1 MKMTFTAAGDAIIQ
15 RHIPQGGYP
24 GFDKFKELLSQGD
37 TRFFNLE
44 TTLHHYESYGSQYSG
59 GGYLCGPP
67 EVLEDVKK
75 LGFNVTSFAN
85 NHTLDYSYGGLEK
98 TLENVK
104 QAGIPCAGAGNNL
117 QEAAQPVYYESPTG
131 RVAVIAATSTF
142 NPAAIAGNASA
153 YLQGRP
159 GLNPVRF
166 TTTYYIKQEDVS
178 CLKEIIRETQIDDEN
193 EFYRQS
199 GFAPAVPD
207 DEITFGDYSF
217 KVADK
222 RGFSTSVDTRD
233 LARFQK
239 IIAEAK
245 TQADYVLIS
254 LHCHEMKGKD
264 RESLPDFEKEFA
276 HKCIDYGAD
285 AIIGHGPHTI
295 RGLEIYQGRP
305 IFYSLGD
312 IILNIQNLTKAPAD
326 YFESFSLPTDSTIAD
341 LFNAQWAGYTRGMH
355 VDPKLYETVV
365 PYWQVENGQ
374 LTELTLTPIEL
385 GFDYPLSDNRKGWP
399 VVAQDDQILQRLAD
413 LSEPLG
419 TKFEIRDNV
428 AHLRL

>member
-153 YLQGRP
+153 YLRGRP

-166 TTTYYIKQEDVS
+166 TTTYYKIGRAS
-178 CLKEIIRETQIDDEN
+178 CRE
-193 EFYRQS
+193 R
-199 GFAPAVPD
+199 V
-207 DEITFGDYSF
+207 
-217 KVADK
+217 
-222 RGFSTSVDTRD
+222 
-233 LARFQK
+233 
-239 IIAEAK
+239 
-245 TQADYVLIS
+245 
-254 LHCHEMKGKD
+254 
-264 RESLPDFEKEFA
+264 
-276 HKCIDYGAD
+276 
-285 AIIGHGPHTI
+285 
-295 RGLEIYQGRP
+295 
-305 IFYSLGD
+305 
-312 IILNIQNLTKAPAD
+312 
-326 YFESFSLPTDSTIAD
+326 
-341 LFNAQWAGYTRGMH
+341 
-355 VDPKLYETVV
+355 
-365 PYWQVENGQ
+365 
-374 LTELTLTPIEL
+374 
-385 GFDYPLSDNRKGWP
+385 
-399 VVAQDDQILQRLAD
+399 
-413 LSEPLG
+413 
-419 TKFEIRDNV
+419 
-428 AHLRL
+428 